1 MATSEMDWEQD
12 SELEEGEINEN
23 WEEKQLG
30 DGTLGD
36 GTPGEPS
43 NGPRNG
49 LEPQLSG
56 SKTIEYHG
64 GAPLLPWKAWTE
76 EQRVAWWNVF
86 EPKSDRNR
94 GVWVAEWLAK
104 TRASNE
110 LRGNKAKGKNLLPP
124 STLLHRNPAERPA
137 TQNPNLPNDLSA
149 MEIESLSGA
158 WVHVTL

>member
-12 SELEEGEINEN
+12 SELEEGEINEDC
-23 WEEKQLG
+23 EEKQLG

-56 SKTIEYHG
+56 DKAIEYHG
-64 GAPLLPWKAWTE
+64 GAPLLPWKVWTE

-110 LRGNKAKGKNLLPP
+110 LRGSKAKGKKLLPP
-124 STLLHRNPAERPA
+124 SELLHRSPAERRA
-137 TQNPNLPNDLSA
+137 TQNPDLPKLSA
-149 MEIESLSGA
+149 MEIESLSGP

>member
-56 SKTIEYHG
+56 GKTIEYHG
-64 GAPLLPWKAWTE
+64 GAPLLP
-76 EQRVAWWNVF
+76 
-86 EPKSDRNR
+86 
-94 GVWVAEWLAK
+94 
-104 TRASNE
+104 
-110 LRGNKAKGKNLLPP
+110 
-124 STLLHRNPAERPA
+124 
-137 TQNPNLPNDLSA
+137 
-149 MEIESLSGA
+149 
-158 WVHVTL
+158 